1 MLSQRPRLQCL
12 ALHGGSQP
20 GITPVLTFQF
30 KVRPFKLLINSNVV
44 LSVTGTLIFLG
55 NITELY
61 YILKPNM
68 IYMLYFKLCLP
79 YNYELN
85 KLKKLA
91 KIRVTYKKILSD
103 LSTENW
109 YALGKLSVLL
119 KKSFTCIITKVYFT
133 KQLMSQVYIRYF
145 WKYY

>member
-1 MLSQRPRLQCL
+1 
-12 ALHGGSQP
+12 
-20 GITPVLTFQF
+20 
-30 KVRPFKLLINSNVV
+30 
-44 LSVTGTLIFLG
+44 
-55 NITELY
+55 
-61 YILKPNM
+61 M
-68 IYMLYFKLCLP
+68 IYMLYFKLCLS

>member
-1 MLSQRPRLQCL
+1 M
-12 ALHGGSQP
+12 
-20 GITPVLTFQF
+20 
-30 KVRPFKLLINSNVV
+30 V

-68 IYMLYFKLCLP
+68 IYMLYFKLCLT

-103 LSTENW
+103 LSTEN
-109 YALGKLSVLL
+109 
-119 KKSFTCIITKVYFT
+119 
-133 KQLMSQVYIRYF
+133 
-145 WKYY
+145 